1 MNYITIED
9 VDNLLGV
16 DWTTQD
22 KKAISVVQANTWL
35 NARKIC
41 LPDDT
46 VPDAILL
53 AGANL
58 AKLSSENKL
67 YQNIDGVVKRE
78 KVKADTVEVETE
90 YKDGSESAVSGD
102 IQFINDLI
110 APYLCR
116 GLSLTA
122 RICK

>member
-9 VDNLLGV
+9 VDKLLGA
-16 DWTTQD
+16 DWTAQD
-22 KKAISVVQANTWL
+22 KKAMSVVQANAWL

-41 LPDDT
+41 LHNDI

-67 YQNIDGVVKRE
+67 YQTLDGVVKRE

-90 YKDGSESAVSGD
+90 YKDGSESIVSGD

-116 GLSLTA
+116 GFSLTA